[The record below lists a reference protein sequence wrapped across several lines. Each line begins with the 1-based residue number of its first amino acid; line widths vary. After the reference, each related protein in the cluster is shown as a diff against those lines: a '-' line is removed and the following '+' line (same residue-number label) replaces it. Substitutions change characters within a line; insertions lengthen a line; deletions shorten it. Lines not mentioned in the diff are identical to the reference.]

1 MEAQIKD
8 TRNAMQTERSNIRN
22 VTDQLNA
29 IKQEIDGLKAR
40 LDRKEDE
47 RKAKYHELELRNE
60 DAFEEA
66 HHEEIIDEEELVLL
80 KQMKDYKK

>member
-22 VTDQLNA
+22 ATDQLNA